1 MASPFSVF
9 RKNQK
14 VLMALLVGFSMIAFI
29 VADSINATNFPI
41 FLGAILGALALWL
54 LSGKGGSEGWLIA
67 GVGALLGAIV
77 GLYGPGLI
85 GDNTAVYT
93 SKGNLSQEDI
103 VGISNEQQTANNFLA
118 HASKLVHDK
127 LPQEQQASY
136 RPPEPFGYVN
146 VADAATQRENA
157 VMTYLFG
164 QEADELGITLTDDAV
179 RRFIVD
185 VTQGKMT
192 DADFKR
198 IRTDMQIGTGELI
211 GALRSQLRARE
222 AFRLLVPRTGPTPQ
236 DLWADYQKL
245 SVEAGVSV
253 APIPAE
259 AFLASVDEPSDDEL
273 VQFFDRY
280 KSVPPGVD
288 GTPGFLVP
296 RQVQVASLEV
306 SMADVRESVTPPT
319 DEEVRAFY
327 DRNRSQFEFQ
337 PGSAPGTAPTDSG
350 STDASSTTPTGDA
363 APVEASRPEQSSA
376 PMPEQPAPA
385 PETPD
390 GSSSEGEETSALL
403 GDGTEFVAFQ
413 DEEAAGMPA
422 PVEAAKP
429 EATPAATPPEDPA
442 APPAPS
448 QPAPASQ
455 AEPSQATLDAIRED
469 LLNQRA
475 RQAADLKLEKV
486 LEDIRELVMRI
497 EESVPFPEDPEDPE
511 QQKKFDDDR
520 RAAVKKVVAEMK
532 QYAEENGLKY
542 SETPFLSGSELY
554 ESEDYP
560 VGGAVRWEKDAP
572 IFGRETTPIV
582 DEFFR
587 TTADQPLNPI
597 PAQNLLNESRYVAL
611 KIADAPPRVPTLDEK
626 PIREKVV
633 REWKLQQCR
642 DLAQQRAEELS
653 KLAAS
658 SKEPLATVLADE
670 TVTGKKG
677 GQALAVQQVGPFTW
691 LRRSTSPG
699 QGFQLPDIVPNDLP
713 QLPGA
718 GEDFMRLVFETLK
731 VGESGVAASSD
742 GSTHYV
748 VEVESRS
755 STEDIAKM
763 RDEFLKENPFFFLSP
778 FRVRMSNEA
787 FELRRTWFEAFREQ
801 HDVVYPDAPSESPA
815 A

>member
-1 MASPFSVF
+1 
-9 RKNQK
+9 
-14 VLMALLVGFSMIAFI
+14 MALLVGFSMIAFI

-54 LSGKGGSEGWLIA
+54 LSGKGGGEGWLIA
-67 GVGALLGAIV
+67 GVGAVLGAVV

-85 GDNTAVYT
+85 GDNTVAFT

-118 HASKLVHDK
+118 HASKLVLDK

-136 RPPEPFGYVN
+136 RPPELFGYVN

-222 AFRLLVPRTGPTPQ
+222 ALRLLAPSPRTNPTPQ
-236 DLWADYQKL
+236 QLWADYQKL

-259 AFLASVDEPSDDEL
+259 AFLASVDDPSDDEL

-280 KSVPPGVD
+280 TSVPPGVG

-306 SMADVRESVTPPT
+306 SMADVRKSVTPPT

-337 PGSAPGTAPTDSG
+337 PGSAPGTAPMGVGGTEAG
-350 STDASSTTPTGDA
+350 NGIPAGGTP
-363 APVEASRPEQSSA
+363 PVEAPRPTNTPS
-376 PMPEQPAPA
+376 PMPEESAPA
-385 PETPD
+385 LETPEDIAPEGD
-390 GSSSEGEETSALL
+390 GANALL
-403 GDGTEFVAFQ
+403 RDGTEFVAFQ
-413 DEEAAGMPA
+413 DEEAVGANA
-422 PVEAAKP
+422 PVEAPKA
-429 EATPAATPPEDPA
+429 AGAIAAPAADSA

-448 QPAPASQ
+448 QPAPASP
-455 AEPSQATLDAIRED
+455 AEPSQAMLDAIRED

-486 LEDIRELVMRI
+486 LEDVRELVLRI

-520 RAAVKKVVAEMK
+520 RASVKEVVAEMK
-532 QYAEENGLKY
+532 KYAEANGLKY
-542 SETPFLSGSELY
+542 SMTPFLSGSELY

-560 VGGAVRWEKDAP
+560 VGGTVRWEKDAP

-587 TTADQPLNPI
+587 TSADQPLNPI
-597 PAQNLLNESRYVAL
+597 PAQNPLNESRYVAL
-611 KIADAPPRVPTLDEK
+611 KIADAPPRVPTLDEESV
-626 PIREKVV
+626 REKVV

-642 DLAQQRAEELS
+642 DLAKQRAEELS
-653 KLAAS
+653 KQAAS

-670 TVTGKKG
+670 TATGETG
-677 GQALAVQQVGPFTW
+677 GQTLTVQQVGPFTW
-691 LRRSTSPG
+691 LRRSTTPG

-718 GEDFMRLVFETLK
+718 GEAFMRTVFETLK
-731 VGESGVAASSD
+731 VGESGVAASTD
-742 GSTHYV
+742 GSTYYV

-755 STEDIAKM
+755 STEEIAKM

-787 FELRRTWFEAFREQ
+787 FELRRTWYEAFRKR
-801 HDVVYPDAPSESPA
+801 HDVVFPDAPSEAPA